1 MLNQY
6 IVESSDKI
14 LSALKKINSKDN
26 AKTKTLLVS
35 EDDRIIGTITD
46 GDIRRGILNG
56 SDISGPVKTF
66 INKDFKFFENQVD
79 LDKLIDF
86 RLSNLKL
93 IPILDKQRKIIDLID
108 LSKIITKLPLTAVI
122 MAGGLGSRLGS
133 LTKNIPKPMLKVA
146 GKPMLEYNIDK
157 LIKYGIKEVIISVN
171 YLKDQIIKYFGDGS
185 EKGISISYLE
195 EKKPLGT
202 AGSLSLLKEFS
213 NDTILLIN
221 SDILSDINFENFYL
235 HHNLN
240 KVSMTV
246 LTTEYSYNIPYAV
259 LETEK
264 EKVIGFNEKPSLKF
278 NINGGIYLIDKNA
291 LSLIPKDSFFD
302 STDLM
307 TKMLERKDL
316 NHFTHT
322 GFWTDIGK
330 KEDFERAD
338 IYVKNN
344 K

>member
-1 MLNQY
+1 
-6 IVESSDKI
+6 
-14 LSALKKINSKDN
+14 
-26 AKTKTLLVS
+26 
-35 EDDRIIGTITD
+35 
-46 GDIRRGILNG
+46 
-56 SDISGPVKTF
+56 
-66 INKDFKFFENQVD
+66 
-79 LDKLIDF
+79 
-86 RLSNLKL
+86 
-93 IPILDKQRKIIDLID
+93 
-108 LSKIITKLPLTAVI
+108 

-202 AGSLSLLKEFS
+202 AGSLSLLEEFS

-278 NINGGIYLIDKNA
+278 NINGGIYLFDKKA

-338 IYVKNN
+338 IYVKN
-344 K
+344 KK

>member
-278 NINGGIYLIDKNA
+278 NINGGIYLIDKKA

-338 IYVKNN
+338 IYVKN
-344 K
+344 KK